1 VPYCKSAA
9 PAIERTWTAREC
21 RIRDL
26 VVRAVRGKWTALLV
40 REIKVGN
47 FALQVLV
54 VLDASH
60 HTDFGSLSVLVLKL
74 SCPRKNKANNR
85 GTATTSPG
93 EEPCYSKILYKLN
106 DYGFYFA
113 QKVGWNLKSAFCIG
127 SRIFKLCFCKSTL

>member
-1 VPYCKSAA
+1 MTELFQERCLGCKTAG

-54 VLDASH
+54 VLGASH
-60 HTDFGSLSVLVLKL
+60 HTDFGSLPL
-74 SCPRKNKANNR
+74 RAR
-85 GTATTSPG
+85 AR
-93 EEPCYSKILYKLN
+93 
-106 DYGFYFA
+106 A
-113 QKVGWNLKSAFCIG
+113 QN
-127 SRIFKLCFCKSTL
+127 